1 MKRLIL
7 SPAKFFLVS
16 KNGEGYIDVVVG
28 VLVSMMVLVLAL
40 NVFSFLTVKQDMDYF
55 AKEMIFSATAYGKTT
70 DEINTRYSELTTET
84 GLNPTISWQT
94 TYFDS
99 FNETVQY
106 GDTITVTLT
115 YHTFLKGFGVF
126 QIPVTL
132 TAKHSGL
139 SQMYWK

>member
-1 MKRLIL
+1 MRKLNKIL
-7 SPAKFFLVS
+7 KS
-16 KNGEGYIDVVVG
+16 KGGEGYIDVVVG
-28 VLVSMMVLVLAL
+28 VLISTMLLVLII

-55 AKEMIFSATAYGKTT
+55 AKEMIFVATAYGKTT
-70 DEINTRYSELTTET
+70 DEVNSRYTELVTET

-99 FNETVQY
+99 FDETVQY
-106 GDTITVTLT
+106 GDTITVTIT